1 MVPALDVHADPAALE
16 QALANLLDNA
26 VKYSAP
32 HTPILVRVAS
42 TRNRAVVDVIDQ
54 GIGVA
59 GADHARIFDRFFR
72 AANAAHRP
80 GFGLGLT
87 IVREL
92 VHAHGRQGRR
102 PQCARPRQHL
112 PIYAASRQRPTTRG
126 GETPR
131 RGNRGEAM
139 TSHAFGTEEPRHILV
154 VEDEPQ
160 MRAMLIDNLEF
171 EGYGVTAVDTG
182 EAALAE
188 LERTLYSLLIVDVML
203 PGISGFD
210 VCRRLRD
217 QGTYVPIIL
226 LTARTHERDRVRGL
240 DWAPTTTSAS
250 RSACASCWRAYAPR
264 SGATTGTRRPA
275 KNTRSAR
282 SRCEPRQRLV
292 LRNGCRLRL
301 SGREFEL
308 LRYLIAHRTEVVS
321 REQLL
326 RDVWG
331 YHEHSITR
339 TVDNYVAKLRT
350 HLERNPHDPQYIV
363 TVHGSGYQ
371 FLS

>member
-1 MVPALDVHADPAALE
+1 
-16 QALANLLDNA
+16 
-26 VKYSAP
+26 
-32 HTPILVRVAS
+32 
-42 TRNRAVVDVIDQ
+42 
-54 GIGVA
+54 
-59 GADHARIFDRFFR
+59 
-72 AANAAHRP
+72 
-80 GFGLGLT
+80 
-87 IVREL
+87 
-92 VHAHGRQGRR
+92 
-102 PQCARPRQHL
+102 
-112 PIYAASRQRPTTRG
+112 
-126 GETPR
+126 
-131 RGNRGEAM
+131 M
-139 TSHAFGTEEPRHILV
+139 TSPAFRTEERHIMV

-188 LERTLYSLLIVDVML
+188 LEGTPYSLLIVDVML

-240 DWAPTTTSAS
+240 DLGADDYVSKPFSVRELLA
-250 RSACASCWRAYAPR
+250 RVRAQVR
-264 SGATTGTRRPA
+264 RDDRHLMSGDDVSFGDVTIRL
-275 KNTRSAR
+275 
-282 SRCEPRQRLV
+282 RQHLV
-292 LRNGCRLRL
+292 LRRGRRLAL
-301 SGREFEL
+301 SAREFEL
-308 LRYLIAHRTEVVS
+308 LRYLLAHRNEVVT

-350 HLERNPHDPQYIV
+350 RIERNPHDPQYIV
-363 TVHGSGYQ
+363 TVHGIGYQ